1 MTLVSITRA
10 LLSLYRAVALRCSSS
25 LLPVPR
31 TAPWLPRGL
40 CTATP
45 TPDGDHLHGK
55 QKTSAGSENVSL
67 LENLSLLGVDLK
79 KARQRQ
85 PGVLRKLLT
94 NEQGVAGFLQAKGAS
109 RQVIAGIIS
118 RYPRAITRSLDHL
131 EQRWALWRRV
141 FASDSEVVD
150 ILHRSP
156 ESFFRSSDNENL
168 EKNIVFL
175 SSLGFDA
182 KALHRLLTT
191 APRTFSNSA
200 ELNRQMVELLED
212 VGSELGLTH
221 RSEPTPEGFAK
232 AVISRNVYVL
242 IRSTKRVRRNVEVLR
257 ASLRLDDAELL
268 ALLQGPGAEILDL
281 SNEYLGK
288 NFRSLR
294 EKMASLG
301 CGRADVKRLVVAYPM
316 VLYISSENLSG
327 KLDALLRGGV
337 SIQQVVDKPK
347 VLDYSTQNIAGR
359 IEELQRVGYEFQ
371 RHGIAILDTSRKR
384 FDAKMLKLSAA
395 LPPSTPPQEG
405 GG

>member
-1 MTLVSITRA
+1 M
-10 LLSLYRAVALRCSSS
+10 SLDRAVAARCRSS
-25 LLPVPR
+25 LLPVCG
-31 TAPWLPRGL
+31 TAPRPLLPGRLMSTTG
-40 CTATP
+40 TTP
-45 TPDGDHLHGK
+45 TPDGDPERPHAAKPG
-55 QKTSAGSENVSL
+55 SPGAGSENESL

-94 NEQGVAGFLQAKGAS
+94 NERGVAGFLEAKGAS
-109 RQVIAGIIS
+109 RQVVAGIIS

-141 FASDSEVVD
+141 FASDAEVVD
-150 ILHRSP
+150 VLHRSP

-168 EKNIVFL
+168 ERNIAFL

-182 KALHRLLTT
+182 RALHRLLTT

-212 VGSELGLTH
+212 VGAELGLTAGTA
-221 RSEPTPEGFAK
+221 PTPGDFAK
-232 AVISRNVYVL
+232 AVIGRNVYVL
-242 IRSTKRVRRNVEVLR
+242 IRSVRRVRRNVDALR
-257 ASLRLDDAELL
+257 AALRLDDGELL

-281 SNEYLGK
+281 SNEYLGR

-294 EKMASLG
+294 AKLSSLG

-316 VLYISSENLSG
+316 VLYISAQNLSG

-337 SIQQVVDKPK
+337 AIGQVVDRPK
-347 VLDYSTQNIAGR
+347 VLDYSTQNIAAR
-359 IEELQRVGYEFQ
+359 IAELQGLGYDFQ
-371 RHGIAILDTSRKR
+371 RQGIAILDTSRKR
-384 FDAKMLKLSAA
+384 FDAKLLKLGA
-395 LPPSTPPQEG
+395 PPPPPQGEAG
-405 GG
+405 